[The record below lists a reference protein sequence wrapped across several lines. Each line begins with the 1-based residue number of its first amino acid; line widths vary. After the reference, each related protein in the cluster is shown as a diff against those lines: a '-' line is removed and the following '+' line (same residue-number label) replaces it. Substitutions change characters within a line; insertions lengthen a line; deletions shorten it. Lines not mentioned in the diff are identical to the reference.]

1 VGNLPTVSGDPTL
14 LQQVFSNLIENA
26 VKFSCNRQP
35 ARIEVGIL
43 PDSTVFVKDNGVGFQ
58 MEHAEQLF
66 GAFQRLHSQREFP
79 GTGIG
84 LAIVQRIIHRHG
96 GRIWAESALHQGA
109 VFYFNEVA
117 GVPTLNE
124 VGWGGRAGGRRYG
137 VRQ

>member
-14 LQQVFSNLIENA
+14 LQQVFTNLIENA

-79 GTGIG
+79 GTGIR
-84 LAIVQRIIHRHG
+84 LAIVQRIIHSHG
-96 GRIWAESALHQGA
+96 GTIWTESAPHQGA
-109 VFYFNEVA
+109 VFYFK
-117 GVPTLNE
+117 L
-124 VGWGGRAGGRRYG
+124 
-137 VRQ
+137 